1 MFGILF
7 GKKQAEKINLQM
19 VVTQMSGRFW
29 DVELHESRMDT
40 VVVHG
45 KYRNLRRDYKRLFIR
60 FLGDQKIEFKDERG
74 RTVTHIPQVADQRD
88 MYKHMKNILDVH
100 SVI

>member
-7 GKKQAEKINLQM
+7 GKKQAEKINLHA
-19 VVTQMSGRFW
+19 VASQMSNRLW
-29 DVELHESRMDT
+29 DVEMHDTRMDT

-45 KYRNLRRDYKRLFIR
+45 NYRNNQRDFKRLMIR

-74 RTVTHIPQVADQRD
+74 QSVSHIPQVAEQRD
-88 MYKHMKNILDVH
+88 MYKHVKNIL
-100 SVI
+100 SVL